1 MSKVPNTTGGSKGDS
16 SFITHHP
23 ANTRFT
29 VTRMQHNKKEM
40 SLGLGTMVVSVEL
53 VPNDGVLPSLGFV
66 SRIEYVLQLP
76 FSKKDQ
82 FQEVRITVFF
92 FSVPQ
97 HLFAT
102 ETVYSTE
109 NENQIF

>member
-1 MSKVPNTTGGSKGDS
+1 MHK
-16 SFITHHP
+16 
-23 ANTRFT
+23 
-29 VTRMQHNKKEM
+29 
-40 SLGLGTMVVSVEL
+40 GLGTMVVSVEL